1 MILDHEMRPK
11 LTILNWRRQQGMQFK
26 NTMIDF
32 YISELNTPKKE
43 RKKKDKNM
51 GGHRSHCGKTTA

>member
-1 MILDHEMRPK
+1 
-11 LTILNWRRQQGMQFK
+11 
-26 NTMIDF
+26 MIDF